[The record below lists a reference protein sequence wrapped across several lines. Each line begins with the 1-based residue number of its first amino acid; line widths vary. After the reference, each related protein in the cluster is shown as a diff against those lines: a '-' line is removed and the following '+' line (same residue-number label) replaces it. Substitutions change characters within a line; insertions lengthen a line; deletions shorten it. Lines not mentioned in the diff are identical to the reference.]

1 MTKELLTVS
10 MLATAFA
17 LGATE
22 YVSPNVIG
30 RCDIAKSSDLT
41 KIIVPV
47 PFLNFDADQ
56 TKSGQI
62 KVADLI
68 QVSTLSAGDK
78 IYKIDS
84 GKYLCWQLNDG
95 KTAWTPVV
103 ATGVG
108 GASGSEPGAAT
119 EAVLARGDGFW
130 LETEATSVTLLGQ
143 AAPTDTVEVNLA
155 KGWNLVGVSGVNDV
169 NLSNITPAVG
179 DKIILSNGTKIEAT
193 KDTPSV
199 WAKRG
204 DSTTEFTLTAG
215 TGFWYYTE
223 NSKKISL

>member
-10 MLATAFA
+10 MLAAAFA

-30 RCDIAKSSDLT
+30 RCDITKSADLT
-41 KIIVPV
+41 KIVVPV
-47 PFLNFDADQ
+47 PFLDFDADQ
-56 TKSGQI
+56 TKSDQI

-68 QVSTLSAGDK
+68 QVSTLSAHDK
-78 IYKIDS
+78 IYKIDD
-84 GKYLCWQLNDG
+84 GKYLCWELNAD

-103 ATGVG
+103 AKGVG
-108 GASGSEPGAAT
+108 GASVSEPGAAT

-130 LETEATSVTLLGQ
+130 LETVAKSVVLLGQ
-143 AAPTDTVEVNLA
+143 AAATEAVDVNLA

-169 NLSNITPAVG
+169 NLSTITPTAG
-179 DKIILSNGTKIEAT
+179 DKIILSDGTKIEAT

-204 DSTTEFTLTAG
+204 DSTTAFTLTAG